1 LVKSQETLQQSRAGD
16 NSAVT
21 LSFDSSIWSA
31 ATERAFRMVWAT
43 KWHTER
49 VGAGGH
55 LLIKVG
61 IGALAGVLSP
71 VSAFAVQKAFMV
83 L

>member
-1 LVKSQETLQQSRAGD
+1 MVGCHRAGFPD
-16 NSAVT
+16 GLGNEV
-21 LSFDSSIWSA
+21 
-31 ATERAFRMVWAT
+31 
-43 KWHTER
+43 HTER

-61 IGALAGVLSP
+61 IGALASVLSP